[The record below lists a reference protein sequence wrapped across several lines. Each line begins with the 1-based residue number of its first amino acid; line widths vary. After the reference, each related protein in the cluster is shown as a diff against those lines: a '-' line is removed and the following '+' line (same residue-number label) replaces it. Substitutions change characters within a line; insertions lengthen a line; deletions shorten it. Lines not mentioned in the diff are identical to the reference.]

1 MKLGLYQQIP
11 ALEAMDDLR
20 SGRCGHLGPKELEA
34 VVLLATGSKAAAE
47 AAFRQRALQQL
58 EQA

>member
-1 MKLGLYQQIP
+1 VKLGLYAQLD

-20 SGRCGHLGPKELEA
+20 SGRCGHLGPKELEE

-47 AAFRQRALQQL
+47 AAFRARALQQL
-58 EQA
+58 ERT